1 MLKNHLTIAWRNL
14 WKNKTQS
21 LINIAGLSAGMAVAL
36 LIGLWIGDETTF
48 NTWHS
53 NYGHIAQVM
62 LSQTRTD
69 QTNTSAAGPVPLGP
83 ELRKDHGNDFKYVVM
98 SSWIWDH
105 ILTSGDKKIT
115 QPGSYMES
123 DAPKMLTLKML
134 KGSGTELA
142 DPHSILLSRSVS
154 KALFGDGDPVGKT
167 VVLDNTTAMKVI
179 GLYEDLPYN
188 SDFQRLSFIAP
199 WNLYITAIEPVK
211 RFTARWD
218 MNGVQTFVQLNTNTN
233 FARVSE
239 KIKNTIAGKNKNSKV
254 KTSLFLQPMS
264 RWHLYSEFKNGVN
277 TGGHI
282 QYVRLF
288 GWIGAFVLLLAC
300 INFMNLSTARSE
312 KRAKEVGIRKAVG
325 SLRGQLI
332 RQFFT
337 ESLLVTLLAFALS
350 LLLAQIAL
358 PFFNEIADKKIS
370 IQWQDPLFWL
380 LGLGVT
386 LVTGFIAGC
395 YPALY
400 LSGFQPVKVLKGT
413 FKVGR
418 LASTPRKALVVLQ
431 FTVSVIL
438 ITGTFIVV
446 RQIQYAK
453 DRPVGYDR
461 NGLLTIGIDIPELRD
476 HFDAMRSDLLQSGAI
491 TEMAESTSPP
501 TAVWNTFGNFNWKGK
516 DPDMADEMVVV
527 GVTPPYGK
535 TMGWQF
541 DAGRDFSAQLATDS
555 SAIVLNEAAV
565 RYMNLKNP
573 VGEVINWSNKNW
585 TVVGVIRDMVMES
598 PYAPV
603 RQTVFTLYPNQPVFA
618 NIRINPALS
627 ATEGLGRI
635 EAVFKRYAPSTP
647 FGYKFAD
654 EDYARKFSGEER
666 ISKLAA
672 SFAILA
678 IFISCLGL
686 LGMASFMAEQR
697 TREIGIRKVLG
708 ASVFGLWGLLS
719 RELLALV
726 LLACLIATPV
736 AWYYLG
742 QWLQKYEYRTPISG
756 WIFAAAGLG
765 ALTITLITVS
775 LHTIKAALA
784 NPVKSLKTE

>member
-1 MLKNHLTIAWRNL
+1 MLKNYLTIAWRNV

-83 ELRKDHGNDFKYVVM
+83 ELRKDYGNDLKYVVM

-134 KGSGTELA
+134 KGAGTGLD

-167 VVLDNTTAMKVI
+167 VVLDNTTPMNVI

-199 WNLYITAIEPVK
+199 WNLYITAIDPVK
-211 RFTARWD
+211 QFTARWD
-218 MNGVQTFVQLNTNTN
+218 MNGVQTFVQLNPNTN

-239 KIKNTIAGKNKNSKV
+239 KIKNTIAGKNGNSKV

-277 TGGHI
+277 TGGRI

-350 LLLAQIAL
+350 LLLAQMAL
-358 PFFNEIADKKIS
+358 PFFNEIAEKKIL
-370 IQWQDPLFWL
+370 IQWRDPLFWL

-413 FKVGR
+413 FKAGR

-453 DRPVGYDR
+453 DRPVGYNR
-461 NGLLTIGIDIPELRD
+461 NGLLTVGIDIPELRD

-516 DPDMADEMVVV
+516 DPNMADEMVVV

-603 RQTVFTLYPNQPVFA
+603 RQTVFTLYPNRPVFA
-618 NIRINPALS
+618 NIRINPAIS

-635 EAVFKRYAPSTP
+635 EAVFKQYAPSTP

>member
-1 MLKNHLTIAWRNL
+1 
-14 WKNKTQS
+14 
-21 LINIAGLSAGMAVAL
+21 
-36 LIGLWIGDETTF
+36 
-48 NTWHS
+48 
-53 NYGHIAQVM
+53 
-62 LSQTRTD
+62 
-69 QTNTSAAGPVPLGP
+69 
-83 ELRKDHGNDFKYVVM
+83 
-98 SSWIWDH
+98 
-105 ILTSGDKKIT
+105 
-115 QPGSYMES
+115 
-123 DAPKMLTLKML
+123 
-134 KGSGTELA
+134 
-142 DPHSILLSRSVS
+142 
-154 KALFGDGDPVGKT
+154 
-167 VVLDNTTAMKVI
+167 
-179 GLYEDLPYN
+179 
-188 SDFQRLSFIAP
+188 
-199 WNLYITAIEPVK
+199 
-211 RFTARWD
+211 
-218 MNGVQTFVQLNTNTN
+218 
-233 FARVSE
+233 
-239 KIKNTIAGKNKNSKV
+239 
-254 KTSLFLQPMS
+254 
-264 RWHLYSEFKNGVN
+264 
-277 TGGHI
+277 
-282 QYVRLF
+282 
-288 GWIGAFVLLLAC
+288 
-300 INFMNLSTARSE
+300 
-312 KRAKEVGIRKAVG
+312 
-325 SLRGQLI
+325 
-332 RQFFT
+332 
-337 ESLLVTLLAFALS
+337 
-350 LLLAQIAL
+350 
-358 PFFNEIADKKIS
+358 
-370 IQWQDPLFWL
+370 
-380 LGLGVT
+380 
-386 LVTGFIAGC
+386 
-395 YPALY
+395 
-400 LSGFQPVKVLKGT
+400 
-413 FKVGR
+413 
-418 LASTPRKALVVLQ
+418 
-431 FTVSVIL
+431 
-438 ITGTFIVV
+438 
-446 RQIQYAK
+446 
-453 DRPVGYDR
+453 
-461 NGLLTIGIDIPELRD
+461 
-476 HFDAMRSDLLQSGAI
+476 
-491 TEMAESTSPP
+491 
-501 TAVWNTFGNFNWKGK
+501 
-516 DPDMADEMVVV
+516 MADEMVVV

-541 DAGRDFSAQLATDS
+541 EAGRDFSAQLATDS

-618 NIRINPALS
+618 NIRINPAIS